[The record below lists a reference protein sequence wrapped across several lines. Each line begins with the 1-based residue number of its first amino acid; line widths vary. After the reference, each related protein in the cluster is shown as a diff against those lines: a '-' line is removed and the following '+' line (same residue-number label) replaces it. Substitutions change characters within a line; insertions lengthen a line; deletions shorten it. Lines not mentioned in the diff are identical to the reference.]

1 MSLTQNT
8 VYMLV
13 NTADIMVTTL
23 QTIND
28 LGTLF
33 KTFEYLNIPNI
44 DISIGRNDRST
55 SQKLLGSSS

>member
-1 MSLTQNT
+1 MQ
-8 VYMLV
+8 V

-33 KTFEYLNIPNI
+33 LRHSNTSYLNIPKI